1 MSHTNA
7 PRYSRSQM
15 RKWITSLIIIFVL
28 LGAGWGSWLSRFP
41 TIRDELGLSLS
52 QMSVL
57 VLMPSIGA
65 LFGLLTASKFVTRL
79 GQKRMLVTGLLMMAF
94 SATLG
99 TLALFMHHDLIA
111 YVLLFLLG
119 CGFGLTDVS
128 VNINGSYA
136 ERAAGR
142 PRMSLLHAGFSVGG
156 IVAFLLGGYAEY
168 TQLDVVTHQAAVNI
182 FVVLATLA
190 ASVWIIDDASGAR
203 RPVSTDTS
211 PIPVRPHY
219 NPWRDRIVWI
229 LGFIG
234 LSGSLA
240 DGVATDWIPLAMVD
254 EYDLDS
260 NYAVLML
267 TLVFGGGLA
276 ARLVGDYFVARFGQV
291 KMLKIALAL
300 AFIGVMLV
308 AVSPVVWLAVP
319 GAVLWGAGGQ
329 VAYPIC
335 VSAAA
340 NDPETAADRVGAVST
355 ISYTA
360 YAAGPVVFGVMGD
373 HFGLRV
379 AFIVLA
385 VILAA
390 GWIVSR
396 AARPETEPDSAP
408 ITLT

>member
-1 MSHTNA
+1 MSYTNT
-7 PRYSRSQM
+7 PGYSRSQM
-15 RKWITSLIIIFVL
+15 RKWIASLIITFVL
-28 LGAGWGSWLSRFP
+28 LGSGWGSWLSRFP

-65 LFGLLTASKFVTRL
+65 IVGLLTASKFVTRL
-79 GQKRMLVTGLLMMAF
+79 GQRRMIVTGLLMMAF
-94 SATLG
+94 SASLG
-99 TLALFMHHDLIA
+99 TLTLFMHHDVIA

-119 CGFGLTDVS
+119 FGFGLTDVS
-128 VNINGSYA
+128 LNVNGSYA
-136 ERAAGR
+136 ERASGR
-142 PRMSLLHAGFSVGG
+142 PRMSLLHAGFSIGG

-168 TQLDVVTHQAAVNI
+168 VQLDVVIHQVAVNI
-182 FVVLATLA
+182 VIVLTILVV
-190 ASVWIIDDASGAR
+190 SVWIIDDASGAR
-203 RPVSTDTS
+203 RPVSTATS
-211 PIPVRPHY
+211 PIPVKSRY
-219 NPWRDRIVWI
+219 RPWRDPIVWV

-254 EYDLDS
+254 EYDLNS

-267 TLVFGGGLA
+267 TLVFAGGLG

-291 KMLKIALAL
+291 RMLKIALSL

-308 AVSPVVWLAVP
+308 AVSPVVWLAIP

-335 VSAAA
+335 ISAAA

-373 HFGLRV
+373 HFGLRL
-379 AFIVLA
+379 AFLILA

-390 GWIVSR
+390 GWVVSR
-396 AARPETEPDSAP
+396 YARSELGTDSAP
-408 ITLT
+408 ITLP